1 MPAAERRSAVRVQH
15 LEVDEENLHR
25 AVALEG
31 QHLKA
36 VREAAAEAAQVV
48 VLGHCFVVVRIVVE
62 AAQVVL
68 LEHWVPVARTVAEVA
83 ARHC

>member
-1 MPAAERRSAVRVQH
+1 VQH
-15 LEVDEENLHR
+15 LEVDEEVVYR

-36 VREAAAEAAQVV
+36 VLEAAAEVASKLEEAAQVV
-48 VLGHCFVVVRIVVE
+48 VLGHYFVAARIVAE

-68 LEHWVPVARTVAEVA
+68 LEHWGPVARTVAEVA
-83 ARHC
+83 ARRC